1 METSRSRALVAA
13 VIGAAGLCGC
23 SSVRAAAEWIAS
35 PALQAVGAEE
45 TDDDCEEHPH
55 RVPPLA
61 TDRKLRIGT
70 WNMHYLGPS
79 AETPREER
87 DLGRL
92 AEYIALSGVSVL
104 ALQEIG
110 VCSAGDGGNP
120 TLDEIFLRL
129 GDLTGGDW
137 TYVLFGSEDPAA
149 LVGLS
154 WNRNLWKQ
162 VGRARPV
169 RADGDP
175 PGLFGFIPL
184 PLVTKLWPR
193 PPYAVELSAG
203 DGLTDVVFVPV
214 HLAARIELYFFE
226 DGTAHRTAEAD
237 SLAEALPGVIEEFH
251 DRDVVIL
258 GDFNIELSTEGATE
272 ALLAHG
278 WRDLNCANFG
288 THHFNLPLDRIFVP
302 DDQPEFGLPRNF
314 FRVSPPEATSWLD
327 FADRWSDHML
337 VVADV
342 LIGRDDD

>member
-1 METSRSRALVAA
+1 METVRSRALVAA

-35 PALQAVGAEE
+35 PAFQAVGADSS
-45 TDDDCEEHPH
+45 DDECEEHPH

-79 AETPREER
+79 EQTPDERR

-92 AEYIALSGVSVL
+92 AEYIRLSGVSVL

-110 VCSAGDGGNP
+110 VCSAGEATNP

-137 TYVLFGSEDPAA
+137 TYVLFESEDPTA
-149 LVGLS
+149 LVGLA
-154 WNRNLWKQ
+154 WNRKVWKQ

-169 RADGDP
+169 NAVGDA

-184 PLVTKLWPR
+184 PLASKLWPR
-193 PPYAVELSAG
+193 PPFAVELSAG

-214 HLAARIELYFFE
+214 HLATRFELYFFE
-226 DGTAHRTAEAD
+226 DGTAHRTAESA
-237 SLAEALPGVIEEFH
+237 SLAKALPDVMDEFH
-251 DRDVVIL
+251 DKDVVVL
-258 GDFNIELSTEGATE
+258 GDFNIELATEGATE
-272 ALLAHG
+272 ALLDGG
-278 WRDLNCANFG
+278 WRDLNCADYG
-288 THHFNLPLDRIFVP
+288 THHLDLPLDRIFVP
-302 DDQPEFGLPRNF
+302 DDQPEFGLPGNF
-314 FRVSPPEATSWLD
+314 FRVIPPEAKSWLD
-327 FADRWSDHML
+327 FTDRWSDHLL
-337 VVADV
+337 VVCDV